1 MTSHHRN
8 SLCECPILGSCPGV
22 CYNKCKKRKGCSFGM
37 AIDPMTKMNI
47 SMVAIALMFL
57 CNFLMI
63 FTRKLTN
70 RLAVFLMKTTAFLM
84 LIAVFFMIVIVIF
97 A

>member
-1 MTSHHRN
+1 
-8 SLCECPILGSCPGV
+8 
-22 CYNKCKKRKGCSFGM
+22 
-37 AIDPMTKMNI
+37 MNI